1 MEKTKLDALVAKI
14 VAISQD
20 VLNRHVQRS
29 EVVKATWLSLIS
41 GRPAFFLGTPGI
53 DKTGVVQGM
62 AGHIS
67 ECIFYDALMPM
78 IVSAEQLLVE
88 STAIEEIPM
97 PNGGKSIR
105 TSDTL
110 GRAALAHIM
119 FADEIWKAEPRVLQ
133 TTLDLSKGD
142 GVRHEGNL
150 VKTPLLAFLAASNE
164 LPDPE
169 GNLGAAWSR
178 MTIRVVVNSLDR
190 ANKINLVKARLSRDR
205 AVSSAASVQLTL
217 EEIKELRK
225 FRPSVEIPDEI
236 IDIVLDIYQEL
247 INDSAAD
254 FQWAWD
260 DDRRF
265 GRVFDVLQANA
276 LLSGRTKVAKS
287 DLAVLEWLLWDTP
300 DQIGTVKAKLAPY
313 TRTPLTDAQELVD
326 ALLSPSGVVNMVLGG
341 NRGKGVEALTQCE
354 SAVNELTR
362 LESEVS
368 DSVMLEAVT
377 TLKQQVKDLKDN
389 VIAVVTGTRQG
400 GN

>member
-1 MEKTKLDALVAKI
+1 MENTKLSALIAKI
-14 VAISQD
+14 GAINLD
-20 VLNRHVQRS
+20 VLDSHIQRN

-41 GRPAFFLGTPGI
+41 GRPAFFLGSPGI

-62 AGHIS
+62 ASHIGG
-67 ECIFYDALMPM
+67 CIFYDALMPM

-88 STAIEEIPM
+88 STSIEEVPTA
-97 PNGGKSIR
+97 NGGKSIR

-110 GRAALAHIM
+110 GRAALAHIL

-142 GVRHEGNL
+142 GVRHEGQL

-178 MTIRVVVNSLDR
+178 MTIRVLVNSLDR
-190 ANKINLVKARLSRDR
+190 TNKINLVKARLRRDR
-205 AVSSAASVQLTL
+205 ANSSKTSVQLTL
-217 EEIKELRK
+217 DEVKELRQL
-225 FRPSVEIPDEI
+225 RPSVEIPDEI
-236 IDIVLDIYQEL
+236 INIVLDIYQEL

-276 LLSGRTKVAKS
+276 LLNGRTKVAKS
-287 DLAVLEWLLWDTP
+287 DLAILEWLLWDTP
-300 DQIGTVKAKLAPY
+300 EQIGTIKAKLAPY

-326 ALLSPSGVVNMVLGG
+326 ALLSPNGVVNLVLAG

-354 SAVNELTR
+354 SAVSELKR
-362 LESEVS
+362 LEGEATDSE
-368 DSVMLEAVT
+368 MRKAVT
-377 TLKQQVKDLKDN
+377 ALTQQVENLKQEI
-389 VIAVVTGTRQG
+389 IAVVTGVKKG
-400 GN
+400 GS

>member
-1 MEKTKLDALVAKI
+1 MEKTKLNTLVAKI
-14 VAISQD
+14 GAISQD
-20 VLNRHVQRS
+20 VLSRHIQRS

-53 DKTGVVQGM
+53 DKTDVVQAM
-62 AGHIS
+62 AGHIGN
-67 ECIFYDALMPM
+67 CVFYDALMPM
-78 IVSAEQLLVE
+78 VVSVEQLLVE
-88 STAIEEIPM
+88 STAIEELPL

-133 TTLDLSKGD
+133 TTLDLSKGN
-142 GVRHEGNL
+142 GVRHEGQL

-178 MTIRVVVNSLDR
+178 MTIRVMVHSLDR

-205 AVSSAASVQLTL
+205 AASSNASVQLTL
-217 EEIKELRK
+217 DEIKELRQ
-225 FRPSVEIPDEI
+225 FRPNVEISDEI
-236 IDIVLDIYQEL
+236 INIVLDIYQEL
-247 INDSAAD
+247 INDSPAD

-276 LLSGRTKVAKS
+276 LLNGRTKVAKS
-287 DLAVLEWLLWDTP
+287 DLVVLEWLLWDTP
-300 DQIGTVKAKLAPY
+300 EQIGTIKAKLAPY

-354 SAVNELTR
+354 SAMSELIR

-377 TLKQQVKDLKDN
+377 ALTQQVKDLKNN
-389 VIAVVTGTRQG
+389 VIAVVTGTKKG
-400 GN
+400 GE

>member
-1 MEKTKLDALVAKI
+1 
-14 VAISQD
+14 
-20 VLNRHVQRS
+20 
-29 EVVKATWLSLIS
+29 
-41 GRPAFFLGTPGI
+41 
-53 DKTGVVQGM
+53 
-62 AGHIS
+62 
-67 ECIFYDALMPM
+67 MPM

-88 STAIEEIPM
+88 STSIEEVPTA
-97 PNGGKSIR
+97 NGGKSIR

-110 GRAALAHIM
+110 GRAALAHIL

-142 GVRHEGNL
+142 GVRHEGQL

-178 MTIRVVVNSLDR
+178 MTIRVLVNSLDR
-190 ANKINLVKARLSRDR
+190 TNKINLVKARLRRDR
-205 AVSSAASVQLTL
+205 ANSSKTSVQLTL
-217 EEIKELRK
+217 DEVKELRQL
-225 FRPSVEIPDEI
+225 RPSVEIPDEI
-236 IDIVLDIYQEL
+236 INIVLDIYQEL

-276 LLSGRTKVAKS
+276 LLNGRTKVAKS
-287 DLAVLEWLLWDTP
+287 DLAILEWLLWDTP
-300 DQIGTVKAKLAPY
+300 EQIGTIKAKLAPY

-326 ALLSPSGVVNMVLGG
+326 ALLSPNGVVNLVLAG

-354 SAVNELTR
+354 SAVSELKR
-362 LESEVS
+362 LEGEATDSE
-368 DSVMLEAVT
+368 MRKAVT
-377 TLKQQVKDLKDN
+377 ALTQQVENLKQEI
-389 VIAVVTGTRQG
+389 IAVVTGVKKG
-400 GN
+400 GS